1 MTVLSTSANIEA
13 LKSVWLLGE
22 EFLRDMMYTFKAMRA
37 QAINDHK
44 DLPYLLKNY
53 NVVAQNPE
61 RWSNIRSFL
70 AKVLNGLVKAL
81 NQSPF
86 ILPRYILVVLDK
98 DLIANA
104 DLYDYGVSRMLED
117 TLKWLLININMVVE
131 SRKEDLIGKRAGAVS
146 TTSEPH
152 IIWIGMLKCPDYSM
166 NKRVYSLARKF
177 NQILQNVITGDRRS
191 HYLPVGL
198 ETNSSYFDHIG
209 NITQSGKIEYW
220 RLVDST
226 MKEFNRGNTEL
237 QPFSSNATTKQENHH
252 HHHQNQDRHRNTS
265 HPWNRDR
272 QHHHYR

>member
-1 MTVLSTSANIEA
+1 M
-13 LKSVWLLGE
+13 
-22 EFLRDMMYTFKAMRA
+22 RDMMYTFKAIRA

-44 DLPYLLKNY
+44 DLPYLFKNY

-86 ILPRYILVVLDK
+86 VLPRYILVMLDK
-98 DLIANA
+98 DLITNA
-104 DLYDYGVSRMLED
+104 DLYDYGVSRTLED
-117 TLKWLLININMVVE
+117 TLKWLLININTVVE
-131 SRKEDLIGKRAGAVS
+131 LRKEHLIGKRAGVVS
-146 TTSEPH
+146 TTSEPR
-152 IIWIGMLKCPDYSM
+152 IIWISMLKHPDYSM
-166 NKRVYSLARKF
+166 NKRVYSLACKF

-191 HYLPVGL
+191 HYLPVDL
-198 ETNSSYFDHIG
+198 EHSSSSFNHIG

-226 MKEFNRGNTEL
+226 MKEFDHGNTEL
-237 QPFSSNATTKQENHH
+237 QPFSSNVASKQEGH

-265 HPWNRDR
+265 HSWNKDR
-272 QHHHYR
+272 QQHHYH